1 MRNIKNNST
10 TFNMACSLLQQA
22 IVMISGFILPRII
35 LKTFDSDVNGLVS
48 SLNQFLSYVSLIE
61 GGLTGVV
68 SANLYKPLV
77 ENDIDLL
84 NRILK
89 TASQFY
95 KKIALIFSLYAI
107 SVAFIYPII
116 VKTKFKYSY
125 VATLSL
131 ILSINLFVQYFFS
144 ITWKTLLIA
153 DKKGYVVFLTYSFV
167 LIVNLIITLILVYI
181 YPSIHLVKMG
191 SALIYLIQPFIYHIY
206 IKNNYTINILN
217 SDGDSNLLEQR
228 WDGLAINIAA
238 FIHNNTDVVILS
250 LLGTLHDVS
259 VYSVYF
265 LVVAG
270 LKSII
275 VAISQAII
283 PIVGRTYA
291 SGNRQNLNK
300 IFGIYEMIILFLSF
314 LLFTI
319 GGLTITPFVKLY
331 TSGVY
336 DANYNQPVFGWL
348 IIVAELVYCIREPYV
363 SLAYSANRF
372 KDFKS
377 ISYIEAI
384 LNIVI
389 SIIFVKKFGIV
400 GVAIGTLISMLTRTI
415 YQINYLKNNILK
427 RSYIKLYKIIIIY
440 IFGSVIS
447 SVLSQKFISDGGN
460 TILGWIGY
468 AAKNGIVVILVL
480 VLLTLFFYHKQIS
493 SWIIEFSKTKEN

>member
-1 MRNIKNNST
+1 M
-10 TFNMACSLLQQA
+10 
-22 IVMISGFILPRII
+22 
-35 LKTFDSDVNGLVS
+35 
-48 SLNQFLSYVSLIE
+48 
-61 GGLTGVV
+61 
-68 SANLYKPLV
+68 
-77 ENDIDLL
+77 
-84 NRILK
+84 
-89 TASQFY
+89 
-95 KKIALIFSLYAI
+95 
-107 SVAFIYPII
+107 
-116 VKTKFKYSY
+116 
-125 VATLSL
+125 
-131 ILSINLFVQYFFS
+131 
-144 ITWKTLLIA
+144 
-153 DKKGYVVFLTYSFV
+153 
-167 LIVNLIITLILVYI
+167 
-181 YPSIHLVKMG
+181 
-191 SALIYLIQPFIYHIY
+191 
-206 IKNNYTINILN
+206 
-217 SDGDSNLLEQR
+217 
-228 WDGLAINIAA
+228 
-238 FIHNNTDVVILS
+238 
-250 LLGTLHDVS
+250 
-259 VYSVYF
+259 
-265 LVVAG
+265 VAG

-275 VAISQAII
+275 VAISQAIL

-331 TSGVY
+331 TSCVY

-348 IIVAELVYCIREPYV
+348 IIVSELVYCIREPYV
-363 SLAYSANRF
+363 SLAFSANRF